1 MRIACVCKTCTPPAL
16 KHDMSIQTRHDVRFP
31 APLFRLVARVLF
43 FLSIFTARRG
53 GSFSARGAQLVD
65 LHDAFGA
72 DPWEISGG
80 KRRVQR
86 WTRSR
91 VHINPNAVHTP
102 FFATVVHICV
112 LRTLEMFSSR
122 CVPCANHGQAGTDP
136 MLSAKSFALTHGSA
150 DNNLLAPSLQF
161 ASLSTYSNQAR
172 AWSEANI
179 RWIVALP
186 ASSTGCELAPLTR
199 LERTAE
205 LSSNHRRDLPRI
217 KLWNVVM
224 PRTRAA
230 CSTRAMQCS
239 EFPQTVMSSEEI
251 SAATATLRSPTGS

>member
-1 MRIACVCKTCTPPAL
+1 MHTACPKARHVNTNTTRCPVPSPPIP
-16 KHDMSIQTRHDVRFP
+16 SCRP
-31 APLFRLVARVLF
+31 YNF

-102 FFATVVHICV
+102 FFATVVQICV

-161 ASLSTYSNQAR
+161 A
-172 AWSEANI
+172 
-179 RWIVALP
+179 
-186 ASSTGCELAPLTR
+186 
-199 LERTAE
+199 
-205 LSSNHRRDLPRI
+205 
-217 KLWNVVM
+217 
-224 PRTRAA
+224 
-230 CSTRAMQCS
+230 
-239 EFPQTVMSSEEI
+239 
-251 SAATATLRSPTGS
+251 